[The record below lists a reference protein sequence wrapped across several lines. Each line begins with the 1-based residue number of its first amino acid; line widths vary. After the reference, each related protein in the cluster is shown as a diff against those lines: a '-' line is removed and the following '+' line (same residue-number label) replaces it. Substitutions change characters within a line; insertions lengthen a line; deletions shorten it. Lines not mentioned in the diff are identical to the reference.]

1 MEVLRFIAKLADA
14 LAWPLVFLV
23 LLVFLRPHF
32 DRIIGL
38 VKTVKYK
45 GFEVTFG
52 EMTPV
57 ARESLEQ
64 YWMPDGQHPNPRN
77 AVALKAWMRINGLT
91 GASITTL
98 LNAAPLEAAR
108 RKAVED
114 LKLDQPST
122 GGDGG

>member
-1 MEVLRFIAKLADA
+1 MDAATFIAELVDA
-14 LAWPLVFLV
+14 LAWPIAAVVVLV
-23 LLVFLRPHF
+23 LLRPQI
-32 DRIIGL
+32 DLMIGL

-77 AVALKAWMRINGLT
+77 EVALKAWMRINGLT